1 MGVPPGQSLLHLTIL
16 QPIRAPLIPAP
27 TRQMVLWLERGL
39 VWGKPA
45 SLGTEGGVCVCVCV
59 CVISCKMLPNLF
71 VCEGDVQLHSEP
83 QP

>member
-1 MGVPPGQSLLHLTIL
+1 MVGVPPGQSLLHLTIL

-45 SLGTEGGVCVCVCV
+45 SLGTEGCV
-59 CVISCKMLPNLF
+59 CVISCKMLPTLF
-71 VCEGDVQLHSEP
+71 VCEGDVQLHSEH